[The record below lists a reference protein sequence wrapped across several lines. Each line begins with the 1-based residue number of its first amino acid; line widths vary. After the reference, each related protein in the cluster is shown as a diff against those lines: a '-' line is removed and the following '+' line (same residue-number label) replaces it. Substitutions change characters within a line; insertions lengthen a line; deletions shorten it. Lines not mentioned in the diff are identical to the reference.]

1 MTLGLFDVE
10 ESVDLGD
17 WGDYLLFVSV
27 AVRVNKE
34 SKNAAFTA
42 SPRSDDTTDTGV
54 SGSQSVCVTSVCG
67 QVS

>member
-1 MTLGLFDVE
+1 M
-10 ESVDLGD
+10 DLGD

-34 SKNAAFTA
+34 SKNAAFTT
-42 SPRSDDTTDTGV
+42 SPQSDDTTDTGV
-54 SGSQSVCVTSVCG
+54 SGPQSFCVTSVCG